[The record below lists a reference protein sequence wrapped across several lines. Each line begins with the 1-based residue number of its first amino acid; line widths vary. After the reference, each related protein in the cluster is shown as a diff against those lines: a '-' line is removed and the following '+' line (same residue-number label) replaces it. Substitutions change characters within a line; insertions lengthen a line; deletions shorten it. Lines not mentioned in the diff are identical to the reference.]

1 MSYPAI
7 APCLLGTL
15 LDMRIDVPKLAPE
28 LSDLSVRRLTAPGF
42 HAVGGVSGLHLQ
54 VLPSGA
60 RTWILRVMVGGKRR
74 DMGLGG
80 YPDVTLAK
88 ARENARDAKDKIRKG
103 IDPIAER
110 LALKS
115 ALCSARGAQITFD
128 EAAAKYIE
136 AMSHEW
142 KNAKHQ
148 GQWAATL
155 REYASPFIGSLL
167 VSDIKLAHVEQVLS
181 PIWTTK
187 TETATRVRG
196 RIEAVL
202 NWATVR
208 GYRHGENP
216 ARWKGHLDKLLPRP
230 SKVAKVE
237 HFAAL
242 PWQEVGAFMEKL
254 RERTGTSARA
264 VELAILTAAR
274 SNEVRG
280 ATWAEIDLDAALWII
295 PGDRMKASKEHRIPL
310 PADAVALLRALPRIE
325 GREVVF
331 ASPRGGKLSD
341 MSLTAVLRRMAV
353 PATVHGFRSTFRDWA
368 AEATNYPRDV
378 AEMALAHSIGDK
390 VEAAYRRGDLFE
402 KRRRM
407 MDDWAKFCRQT
418 SVGADVTPIRSNT
431 AA

>member
-1 MSYPAI
+1 
-7 APCLLGTL
+7 
-15 LDMRIDVPKLAPE
+15 MRIDVPKLVPE
-28 LSDLSVRRLTAPGF
+28 LQDLSVRRLTTPGF

-60 RTWILRVMVGGKRR
+60 RTWILRVMVAGKRR

-80 YPDVTLAK
+80 YPDVTLSK
-88 ARENARDAKDKIRKG
+88 ARENAREAKDKIRKG

-115 ALCSARGAQITFD
+115 ALASARGAQITFD
-128 EAAAKYIE
+128 QAAAKYIE

-264 VELAILTAAR
+264 VELAILTATR

-280 ATWAEIDLDAALWII
+280 ATWAEIDLGAALWII

-310 PADAVALLRALPRIE
+310 TADAVALLRALPRIE
-325 GREVVF
+325 GQEFVF
-331 ASPRGGKLSD
+331 ASPRGGRLSD

-418 SVGADVTPIRSNT
+418 ALIADVVPIRSNT
-431 AA
+431 AD

>member
-7 APCLLGTL
+7 APLLLGAL
-15 LDMRIDVPKLAPE
+15 LVKRIDVPKLAPE
-28 LSDLSVRRLTAPGF
+28 LSDLSVRRLTTPGF

-54 VLPSGA
+54 VLSSGA

-80 YPDVTLAK
+80 YPDVTLSM
-88 ARENARDAKDKIRKG
+88 ARERAREAKDKIRRG
-103 IDPIAER
+103 VDPIAER

-115 ALCSARGAQITFD
+115 ALASARGAQITFD
-128 EAAAKYIE
+128 QAAAKYIE

-148 GQWAATL
+148 AQWAATL
-155 REYASPFIGSLL
+155 REYASPVIGSLL
-167 VSDIKLAHVEQVLS
+167 VSDIKLTHVEQVLS

-208 GYRHGENP
+208 GYRHGDNP

-254 RERTGTSARA
+254 RKRAGTSARA
-264 VELAILTAAR
+264 VELAILTATR
-274 SNEVRG
+274 SNEIRG
-280 ATWAEIDLDAALWII
+280 ATWGEFDLDAGLWIV
-295 PGDRMKASKEHRIPL
+295 PGDRMKAGKEHRVPL
-310 PADAVALLRALPRIE
+310 SEDAVTILRALPRLE
-325 GREVVF
+325 GQEFVF

-341 MSLTAVLRRMAV
+341 MSLTAVLRRMEV

-368 AEATNYPRDV
+368 AEATNYPRDA
-378 AEMALAHSIGDK
+378 AEMALAHTVGDK

-407 MDDWAKFCRQT
+407 MDDWAKFCRQAPIT
-418 SVGADVTPIRSNT
+418 ADVVPIRT
-431 AA
+431 QA

>member
-1 MSYPAI
+1 ME
-7 APCLLGTL
+7 L
-15 LDMRIDVPKLAPE
+15 PKLAPE
-28 LSDLSVRRLTAPGF
+28 LTDLTVRRLTTAGF
-42 HAVGGVSGLHLQ
+42 YAVGGVSGLHLQ
-54 VLPSGA
+54 VLPTGA
-60 RTWILRVMVGGKRR
+60 RTWILRTMIGGKRR

-80 YPDVTLAK
+80 YPDVTLSM
-88 ARENARDAKDKIRKG
+88 ARERAREAKDKVRKG
-103 IDPIAER
+103 VDPIAER
-110 LALKS
+110 TALKS
-115 ALCSARGAQITFD
+115 ALAAARGAQITFD
-128 EAAAKYIE
+128 EAATKYID
-136 AMSHEW
+136 AMCHEW

-148 GQWAATL
+148 AQWESTL
-155 REYASPFIGSLL
+155 REYASPVLGKLL
-167 VSDIKLAHVEQVLS
+167 VGDIRLAHIEQVLS

-196 RIEAVL
+196 RVEAVL

-216 ARWKGHLDKLLPRP
+216 ARWKGHLDKVLPRP

-242 PWQEVGAFMEKL
+242 PWQAISDFVSEL
-254 RERTGTSARA
+254 RKRKGISARA
-264 VELAILTAAR
+264 VELAILTATR
-274 SNEVRG
+274 SSEIRG
-280 ATWAEIDLDAALWII
+280 AVWAEFDLDAALWIV
-295 PGDRMKASKEHRIPL
+295 PGERMKAGKEHRVPL

-325 GREVVF
+325 GQEFVF

-341 MSLTAVLRRMAV
+341 MSLTAVLRRMEV

-368 AEATNYPRDV
+368 AEATNYPREV
-378 AEMALAHSIGDK
+378 AEMALAHTVGDK

-418 SVGADVTPIRSNT
+418 SITAEVVPIRT
-431 AA
+431 QA